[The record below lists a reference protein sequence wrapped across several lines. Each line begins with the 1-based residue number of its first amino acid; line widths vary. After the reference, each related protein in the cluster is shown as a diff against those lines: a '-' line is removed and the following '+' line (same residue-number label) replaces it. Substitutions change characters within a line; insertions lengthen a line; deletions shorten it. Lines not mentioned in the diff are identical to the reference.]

1 MTWIDAVRRR
11 TPRSLFPLARTLYH
25 RLVVPV
31 ECAAVA
37 AADRLLQRT
46 YAGRTLPPAALRF
59 KVRGTPSG
67 NVFARVGR
75 DSARQIDEALGR
87 AGRRLADY
95 RSILDF
101 GCGCGGT
108 LTWVRDLAPKASL
121 SGTDID
127 DEAIAWCR
135 AHLPWASVGTNAA
148 QPPLPYTDASFDL
161 VYALSV
167 FTHLDETHER
177 QWLGELRRIIAPGGT
192 CLVTLHGPDT
202 ATSLTA
208 RDRQR
213 LTDHGFVFV
222 RTNATRGLFP
232 EWYQNAYHEPWY
244 VQETFAEYF
253 DVGPYVPRG
262 LIGHQDIVVLSR
274 RAD

>member
-1 MTWIDAVRRR
+1 MTWIDAVRRA
-11 TPRSLFPLARTLYH
+11 TPRPLFPLARTLYH

-31 ECAAVA
+31 ECVAVG

-46 YAGRTLPPAALRF
+46 YAGRELPPAALRF

-67 NVFARVGR
+67 DVFARVGR
-75 DSARQIDEALGR
+75 DSARQIDEALRRDGR
-87 AGRRLADY
+87 GMAGY
-95 RSILDF
+95 RAILDF

-108 LTWVRDLAPKASL
+108 LTWVRDLAPEASL
-121 SGTDID
+121 AGTDID
-127 DEAIAWCR
+127 ADAIAWCR
-135 AHLPWASVGTNAA
+135 AHLPWAAVATNGP
-148 QPPLPYTDASFDL
+148 QPPLPYADGAFDL
-161 VYALSV
+161 VYAISV
-167 FTHLDETHER
+167 FTHLDEDHQR
-177 QWLGELRRIIAPGGT
+177 QWLAELRRVIAPGGT
-192 CLVTLHGPDT
+192 CVVTLHGPDT
-202 ATSLTA
+202 ATSISPG
-208 RDRQR
+208 DRER

-244 VQETFAEYF
+244 VRQTFAEYF
-253 DVGPYVPRG
+253 DVGTYVPRG

>member
-1 MTWIDAVRRR
+1 MTWTDAVRRR

-31 ECAAVA
+31 ECAAVT

-46 YAGRTLPPAALRF
+46 YEGRVLPPAAMRF
-59 KVRGTPSG
+59 KVRGTPNG
-67 NVFARVGR
+67 DVFARVGR
-75 DSARQIDEALGR
+75 EGARQIDAALGR
-87 AGRRLADY
+87 DGRPLAAY

-108 LTWVRDLAPKASL
+108 LMWVRELAPQAVL

-135 AHLPWASVGTNAA
+135 AHLPWAAVGTNGAL
-148 QPPLPYTDASFDL
+148 PPLPYPDATFDL

-167 FTHLDETHER
+167 FTHLDEAHQR
-177 QWLGELRRIIAPGGT
+177 QWLAELRRIIAPGGT

-202 ATSLTA
+202 ATSLSS
-208 RDRQR
+208 RDRQQ
-213 LTDHGFVFV
+213 LTGHGFVFV

-232 EWYQNAYHEPWY
+232 DWYQNAYHEPWY

-253 DVGPYVPRG
+253 DVGTYVPRG
-262 LIGHQDIVVLSR
+262 LFGHQDIVVLTR
-274 RAD
+274 RAH

>member
-11 TPRSLFPLARTLYH
+11 TPRTLFPLARTLYH

-31 ECAAVA
+31 ECAAA
-37 AADRLLQRT
+37 TATDRLLHRT
-46 YAGRTLPPAALRF
+46 YEGRVLPPAALRF

-67 NVFARVGR
+67 DVFARVGR
-75 DSARQIDEALGR
+75 DSARQIDDALGR
-87 AGRRLADY
+87 GGRSLADD
-95 RSILDF
+95 RAILDF

-108 LTWVRDLAPKASL
+108 LTWVRELAPQAAL

-127 DEAIAWCR
+127 GEAIAWCR
-135 AHLPWASVGTNAA
+135 AQLPWAAFGVNAA
-148 QPPLPYTDASFDL
+148 QPPLPYADAAFEL

-167 FTHLDETHER
+167 FTHLDEAHQR
-177 QWLGELRRIIAPGGT
+177 QWLAELRRVIAPGGT

-202 ATSLTA
+202 ATSLSS

-213 LTDHGFVFV
+213 LTDHGFAFV

-253 DVGPYVPRG
+253 DVGTYVPRG

>member
-25 RLVVPV
+25 RLVAPF

-37 AADRLLQRT
+37 AADRLRHRT
-46 YAGRTLPPAALRF
+46 YDGRVLPPAALRF

-67 NVFARVGR
+67 DVFARVGR
-75 DSARQIDEALGR
+75 EGARQIDEALRRGGR
-87 AGRRLADY
+87 PLGGY
-95 RSILDF
+95 QSILDF

-108 LTWVRDLAPKASL
+108 LPWVRDLAPRAAL

-127 DEAIAWCR
+127 ADAIAWCR
-135 AHLPWASVGTNAA
+135 AHLTDVAVSTNGAL
-148 QPPLPYTDASFDL
+148 PPLPYPDASFDL

-167 FTHLDETHER
+167 FTHLDEAPQR
-177 QWLGELRRIIAPGGT
+177 QWLAELRRVVAPGGA
-192 CLVTLHGPDT
+192 CVVTLHGPET
-202 ATSLTA
+202 ATSLSSA
-208 RDRQR
+208 ERQL

-232 EWYQNAYHEPWY
+232 DWYQNAYHEPWY
-244 VQETFAEYF
+244 VRETFAEYF
-253 DVGPYVPRG
+253 DVGTYVPRG
-262 LIGHQDIVVLSR
+262 LFGHQDIVVLTR
-274 RAD
+274 RPG